1 MRYTSMLFFNLIQSN
16 FYTNLLKAIKM
27 KKVIFVSVAFCFSMC
42 LFAQTDSTK
51 KKMQYI
57 DNEKRQM
64 TREGNYQ
71 TATKLFPDGVMM
83 KNGKLMM
90 IKNGKK
96 TLMDHEMSMSNGTK
110 VLSNGMIMKK
120 DGTKMMMKEGQYMNM
135 AGNFRNP
142 ETKKV
147 ITKKTTT
154 KETNNNK
161 KKDMYL
167 MQNEKIKKDSL
178 K

>member
-1 MRYTSMLFFNLIQSN
+1 
-16 FYTNLLKAIKM
+16 M
-27 KKVIFVSVAFCFSMC
+27 KKVIFVSVALCFSMC
-42 LFAQTDSTK
+42 LFAQTDSTN
-51 KKMQYI
+51 KKMQHI
-57 DNEKRQM
+57 NNGKNQM

-71 TATKLFPDGVMM
+71 TANKSFADGVMM

-90 IKNGKK
+90 VKNGKM

-110 VLSNGMIMKK
+110 VMSNGTIMKK
-120 DGTKMMMKEGQYMNM
+120 DGTKMMMKEGQHMNM

-142 ETKKV
+142 QTKKV
-147 ITKKTTT
+147 ITKKTTV

>member
-1 MRYTSMLFFNLIQSN
+1 MLFFNLIQSN
-16 FYTNLLKAIKM
+16 FYINLLKSIKM
-27 KKVIFVSVAFCFSMC
+27 KKVIFISVALCFSMC
-42 LFAQTDSTK
+42 LFAQTDLTN
-51 KKMQYI
+51 KKMQDI
-57 DNEKRQM
+57 DDKKRQM

-71 TATKLFPDGVMM
+71 TVSKSFPDGVMM

-90 IKNGKK
+90 VKNGKK
-96 TLMDHEMSMSNGTK
+96 SLMDHEMSMNNGTK

-135 AGNFRNP
+135 AGNLRDP

>member
-1 MRYTSMLFFNLIQSN
+1 MRYKSMLFFNLIQSN
-16 FYTNLLKAIKM
+16 FYINLLKSIKM
-27 KKVIFVSVAFCFSMC
+27 KKVIFISVALCFSMC
-42 LFAQTDSTK
+42 LFAQTDLTN
-51 KKMQYI
+51 KKMQHI
-57 DNEKRQM
+57 DDKKRQM

-71 TATKLFPDGVMM
+71 TASKSFPDGVMM

-90 IKNGKK
+90 VKNGKK
-96 TLMDHEMSMSNGTK
+96 TLMDHEMSMNNGTK

-135 AGNFRNP
+135 AGNLRDP